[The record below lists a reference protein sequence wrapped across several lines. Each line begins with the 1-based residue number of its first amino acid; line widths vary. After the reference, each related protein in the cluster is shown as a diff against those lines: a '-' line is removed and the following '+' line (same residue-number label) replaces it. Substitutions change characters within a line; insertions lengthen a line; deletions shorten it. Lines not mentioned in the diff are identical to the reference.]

1 MNENEESKR
10 VTRRRFVLIG
20 AAGGVAV
27 LSGLYLATS
36 RGQRKSASTEL
47 DEGTVLFRNPA
58 FRLEKNSKDP
68 VLITKTTKGQRIA
81 FRMDQEAK
89 ALWDAIPTAAQY
101 HKGKE
106 TTLAQ
111 LLTLMVNKFRE
122 RDASVVRQE
131 ACAFLREAL
140 SAGVVLRPGAK
151 VFEAFEPKRSA

>member
-10 VTRRRFVLIG
+10 VTRRWFVLIG
-20 AAGGVAV
+20 AASGVAV
-27 LSGLYLATS
+27 LSGLYLASS
-36 RGQRKSASTEL
+36 RGQRKSTSTEL

-58 FRLEKNSKDP
+58 FRSEKNSKDP
-68 VLITKTTKGQRIA
+68 VLITKTTQGERIA
-81 FRMDQEAK
+81 FRMDPEAK
-89 ALWDAIPTAAQY
+89 ALWDAIPTATQF

-106 TTLAQ
+106 TTVAQ
-111 LLTLMVNKFRE
+111 LLTFAVDKYRR

-131 ACAFLREAL
+131 AYAFLREAL